1 MSFISKNYEMEDK
14 SLKDIYS
21 DSVQNRFAAYLV
33 AAVTNK
39 RIRYMEKKKQLQLR
53 ETTQPDLEIKKC
65 LDFDDQYRDFVGKQT
80 EFILEDWERFREF
93 MELLESEKLMKV
105 LSKLK
110 EHERKLLFA
119 RVFGELTF
127 EELGE
132 KFDMKP
138 KQAEMAFYYILR
150 KIRKEMEVSRKDEF

>member
-1 MSFISKNYEMEDK
+1 MEDLEELNTYQNK
-14 SLKDIYS
+14 KTESL
-21 DSVQNRFAAYLV
+21 QNRFSAYLV

-39 RIRYMEKKKQLQLR
+39 RIRYLEKKKQILFQ
-53 ETTQPDLEIKKC
+53 ETVQENLEIKKY
-65 LDFDDQYRDFVGKQT
+65 LDFEDQYREFISEQT
-80 EFILEDWERFREF
+80 LFILEDWERFREF
-93 MELLESEKLMKV
+93 MELLESKRLMKV

-110 EHERKLLFA
+110 EHERRLLFA

-150 KIRKEMEVSRKDEF
+150 KVRKKMEHSC

>member
-1 MSFISKNYEMEDK
+1 MKNQHTE
-14 SLKDIYS
+14 SL
-21 DSVQNRFAAYLV
+21 QNRFSAYLV

-39 RIRYMEKKKQLQLR
+39 RIRYLEKKKQLLLQ
-53 ETTQPDLEIKKC
+53 ETVQPDLEIKKY
-65 LDFDDQYRDFVGKQT
+65 LDFDVQYREFLSEQT
-80 EFILEDWERFREF
+80 AFILGDWERFREF

-105 LSKLK
+105 LSRLK
-110 EHERKLLFA
+110 EHERRLLFA

-150 KIRKEMEVSRKDEF
+150 KVRKEMEVSEKDEF

>member
-1 MSFISKNYEMEDK
+1 
-14 SLKDIYS
+14 
-21 DSVQNRFAAYLV
+21 
-33 AAVTNK
+33 
-39 RIRYMEKKKQLQLR
+39 
-53 ETTQPDLEIKKC
+53 
-65 LDFDDQYRDFVGKQT
+65 
-80 EFILEDWERFREF
+80 

>member
-1 MSFISKNYEMEDK
+1 MKNKQKE
-14 SLKDIYS
+14 SL
-21 DSVQNRFAAYLV
+21 QNRFSAYLV

-53 ETTQPDLEIKKC
+53 ETTQPDLEIKKY
-65 LDFDDQYRDFVGKQT
+65 LDFDDQYREFVGQQT

-110 EHERKLLFA
+110 EHERKMLFA

-127 EELGE
+127 DELGE